1 MRNWADTSTRVPLAI
16 KESSGEWLT
25 ALPVQQ
31 SDGVLLAVLC
41 VRQKLAA
48 APARPSRH
56 AAEVARIL
64 EPLLACAHR
73 ELAAAVP
80 ARQRM
85 RALTE
90 RTAELEWLF
99 KVTGKLKGAVDDRRI
114 AEELLI
120 AAADRLGSALAVLAI
135 PERHLLITH
144 NRDALNSEQLDG
156 IWQQVERNLI
166 HWAQRRKRPLIV
178 NSAGRN
184 GQKVT
189 RCKILSVPV
198 VRDTGR
204 VLGVLAFFNPP
215 DHPDFSTRHVFLA
228 RHLGRESASIV
239 DAQFDLMTGLYT
251 RGGLEQM
258 YLGLCEDPDAPDR
271 SAVYI
276 DVDHMHV
283 INELHGFELGNE
295 LIVRISEILAP
306 PLLPDGALAARIAG
320 DRFAVI
326 LPDSDAAAAA
336 KSAEALL
343 HAASRLVIGPADN
356 PVEVSVSCGIASLVP
371 MPQGLARSLA
381 AAEVACKTAKGRGR
395 NRVELYACED
405 GSMMRQHDDA
415 IAVGQLRSAL
425 KNNRLILYAQRIA
438 PLQNKSLVGGY
449 EILLRF
455 KGEDGEIIAP
465 SPMLQAANRYQ
476 LLPSVDRWVLKTA
489 LRTLTP
495 YRSMLSTR
503 GLSISINM
511 SGQTIDDENS
521 IQHISEQ
528 LKSANLPAEC
538 VIMEI
543 TEQAAVRNLVRASEL
558 MRRLRAL
565 GCRFALDDFG
575 TGVNSLAYLK
585 SLQVSRL
592 KIDGGFVQ
600 DILTNKNSEATVRAI
615 VELAKGMAIDTV
627 AEFVENEAIAEK
639 VRGFGVDYA
648 QGYAFGRPEPLDEVL
663 RQLAEDESL
672 RLHKLF
678 LEI

>member
-1 MRNWADTSTRVPLAI
+1 
-16 KESSGEWLT
+16 
-25 ALPVQQ
+25 
-31 SDGVLLAVLC
+31 
-41 VRQKLAA
+41 
-48 APARPSRH
+48 
-56 AAEVARIL
+56 
-64 EPLLACAHR
+64 
-73 ELAAAVP
+73 
-80 ARQRM
+80 M

-166 HWAQRRKRPLIV
+166 HWAQRRKRPLIM

-575 TGVNSLAYLK
+575 TGANSLAYLK

-627 AEFVENEAIAEK
+627 AEFVENKAIAEK

-663 RQLAEDESL
+663 RELADDESL